1 MKKIHQTKFEIFYE
15 DTDSSGFTYHT
26 TYLKFAE
33 RARSQFVKENLKEI
47 KNCMSNNSFFFVV
60 KEIKVNFF
68 KPTFLYDQLN
78 VKTFFLKNTLASLDL
93 KQLIFKNDIVIC
105 EVFVK
110 LVWIDGKSN
119 KPSKISKNIIA
130 RFNSFE
136 IV

>member
-1 MKKIHQTKFEIFYE
+1 MI
-15 DTDSSGFTYHT
+15 
-26 TYLKFAE
+26 
-33 RARSQFVKENLKEI
+33 
-47 KNCMSNNSFFFVV
+47 NNSFFFVV

-130 RFNSFE
+130 RFNSFV

>member
-1 MKKIHQTKFEIFYE
+1 MVR
-15 DTDSSGFTYHT
+15 D
-26 TYLKFAE
+26 
-33 RARSQFVKENLKEI
+33 
-47 KNCMSNNSFFFVV
+47 
-60 KEIKVNFF
+60 IKVSFF

-78 VKTFFLKNTLASLDL
+78 VKTFFLKNTLVSLDL
-93 KQLIFKNDIVIC
+93 KQLILKNDIVIC